1 MKEYSKKVKKLVR
14 EYARKAHEEELR
26 RALVPLS
33 EAFDSWKDSGI
44 SSDELSE
51 LIHEFNRGPSRE
63 LFKRYSGPMLAL
75 MVASAV
81 ARGILDKDNIPP
93 ELLDQLADQIDFCKK
108 EGIVG

>member
-1 MKEYSKKVKKLVR
+1 MKEYPKKIKKLIR

-51 LIHEFNRGPSRE
+51 LIHEFNRGPARE
-63 LFKRYSGPMLAL
+63 LFKRYDGSMLSL
-75 MVASAV
+75 MVASAF
-81 ARGILDKDNIPP
+81 AREILDRDNVPS
-93 ELLDQLADQIDFCKK
+93 ELLEQLAEQIDFCKK